1 MASSAWGKARNLH
14 DPCALPL
21 RCRHLQRKWH
31 RRLRSRSQ
39 STSEHEK
46 CWKLLEAHTLLI
58 SFFIYLYIFVDLCG
72 LCSWFCFYHFLNI
85 STACSSVQASVLLLI
100 WVIFWPR
107 LPLLPTG
114 RNSSARAGSTWSARC
129 GSRSPG
135 ALGVDSSWIVWS
147 LTSQKLSMA
156 RKGRNPPSQTLKQGW
171 PHEDRMIHS
180 SGLLKISIRW
190 HQCENIHLKIK

>member
-1 MASSAWGKARNLH
+1 MPRSLRWSNYIGLWQIHGKFSVKARNLH

-46 CWKLLEAHTLLI
+46 CWKLLEAVGSPHFVD
-58 SFFIYLYIFVDLCG
+58 FFLYIFVDLCG
-72 LCSWFCFYHFLNI
+72 LCSWFCFYNFLNI
-85 STACSSVQASVLLLI
+85 STACSSVQSSVLLLI

-114 RNSSARAGSTWSARC
+114 RSSSARAGSTWSARC

-135 ALGVDSSWIVWS
+135 ARGVDSSWIVPEWDG
-147 LTSQKLSMA
+147 KMM
-156 RKGRNPPSQTLKQGW
+156 KHG
-171 PHEDRMIHS
+171 
-180 SGLLKISIRW
+180 
-190 HQCENIHLKIK
+190 